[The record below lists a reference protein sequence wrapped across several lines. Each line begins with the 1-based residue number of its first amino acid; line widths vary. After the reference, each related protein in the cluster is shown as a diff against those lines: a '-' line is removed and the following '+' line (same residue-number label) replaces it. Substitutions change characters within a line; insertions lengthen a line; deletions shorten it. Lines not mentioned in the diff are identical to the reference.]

1 MPNTKSKLL
10 NTGLSNAG
18 KKWTVEEENI
28 LLEELNNNIDIEL
41 ISKSHNRTI
50 GSICSR
56 CQLIAYN
63 MYTNNIPMEEICQK
77 TKLNESEVRVS
88 IERFENQNK
97 NKKEKIK
104 NKKLQVIFNN
114 LENKEIKNENDITE
128 IKKDIKEIKNNI
140 KELVAMMKALYE
152 FEHS

>member
-1 MPNTKSKLL
+1 MPNTKTKHS

-18 KKWTVEEENI
+18 KKWTTEEENI

-50 GSICSR
+50 GSISSR

-88 IERFENQNK
+88 IERFENKIQNK
-97 NKKEKIK
+97 KIK
-104 NKKLQVIFNN
+104 NKKLQVIFND